1 MSQLRV
7 ENLYKIFGPR
17 PKQAVKM
24 AQAGKSKDEILKE
37 TGCTLAVNDAT
48 FEIRRGETFV
58 IMGLSGSGKSTVLR
72 CLNRLWN
79 PTSGKVYLNDVDI
92 TAADP
97 EQLREIRRKNMA
109 MVFQHFG
116 LLPHRTVAENV
127 AFGLEIQGVDPAERK
142 KEAYRTIE
150 LVGLKGYEEMMTR
163 ELSGGMQQR
172 VGLARALATNPDILL
187 MDEAFSAL
195 DPLIRTQMQD
205 ELIDLQAEV
214 QKTIVFITHDLDEAL
229 KLGDRIVI
237 MKDGKISQIGTSEE
251 ILTNPADDYVATF
264 VQQVDRSKVIT
275 AQAIMFSNPERIMSP
290 RDGVEMA
297 IRRMR
302 KLGISTLAVTDRERR
317 FLGYVQI
324 DDAVDLEK
332 KSGEHD
338 IQSIIRTDIERTA
351 PDTPVVE
358 LLPLVMKTRM
368 PIAVVDNNQRLR
380 GLVMRGSVISEI
392 VGQELTLPMSAV
404 EGDVHPNPEVNN
416 D

>member
-1 MSQLRV
+1 MPQLRV
-7 ENLYKIFGPR
+7 ENLYKVFGPR
-17 PKQAVKM
+17 PKRAVKM
-24 AQAGKSKDEILKE
+24 AREGKSKEAILKE
-37 TGCTLAVNDAT
+37 TGSTVAVNDAN
-48 FEIRRGETFV
+48 FEINKGETFV

-79 PTSGKVYLNDVDI
+79 PTHGKVYLNDIDI

-97 EQLREIRRKNMA
+97 EHLRDIRRKNMA

-127 AFGLEIQGVDPAERK
+127 AFGLEIQDVDRASRMDT
-142 KEAYRTIE
+142 AYKTIE
-150 LVGLKGYEEMMTR
+150 MVGLKGYEEMMTG

-172 VGLARALATNPDILL
+172 VGLARALATDPDILL

-229 KLGDRIVI
+229 KLGDRIAI
-237 MKDGKISQIGTSEE
+237 MKDGRIVQIGTSEE
-251 ILTNPADDYVATF
+251 ILTNPADDYVKSF

-275 AQAIMFSNPERIMSP
+275 AQAIMFSNPERVMSP
-290 RDGVEMA
+290 RDGVELA

-302 KLGISTLAVTDRERR
+302 KLGISSLAVTDREKH
-317 FLGYVQI
+317 FLGYVYI
-324 DDAVDLEK
+324 DDAVKLEK
-332 KSGEHD
+332 REGTHD
-338 IQSIIRTDIERTA
+338 LQSIIRTDIQQTL

-358 LLPLVMKTRM
+358 MLPLVMQTRM
-368 PIAVVDNNQRLR
+368 PIAVVDDRGRLC

-392 VGQELTLPMSAV
+392 VGEELTIPVTPVDGETTPQGGMK
-404 EGDVHPNPEVNN
+404 
-416 D
+416 